1 MPNLGDF
8 LGLVLSEIT
17 IARMHADLETV
28 RIAELYS
35 SHPLL
40 RHMPV
45 PHMRLPD
52 VEVEIPVAIKG
63 SDDPRPAESPRG
75 GARIDDLR
83 RKFDDVLDAELGRTG
98 RAVAQADRARL
109 RTALDA
115 VVARERGPSD
125 TAVDVN
131 RVADELTDAA
141 ARLVSELPPP
151 PGGAGGPV
159 SPAFARDLRATA
171 RLEFLKARSAPPR
184 LMALVT
190 SAEVREAGGPEQIA
204 RLRLKITEQ
213 GLEWATLESDGNPRE
228 RLVPE

>member
-40 RHMPV
+40 KYMPA
-45 PHMRLPD
+45 PHFRMPD
-52 VEVEIPVAIKG
+52 VEVDIPVAIKG
-63 SDDPRPAESPRG
+63 ADDPRPAESPRG
-75 GARIDDLR
+75 GARLDDLR
-83 RKFDDVLDAELGRTG
+83 RRFDQLLDSELAKTNQP
-98 RAVAQADRARL
+98 VAPADRARIGA
-109 RTALDA
+109 ALDA
-115 VVARERGPSD
+115 ALLKARGPSD

-131 RVADELTDAA
+131 RMADEFTDVATRA
-141 ARLVSELPPP
+141 VVDVRRT
-151 PGGAGGPV
+151 PV
-159 SPAFARDLRATA
+159 PEHFARDLRTAA

-184 LMALVT
+184 LAALFT

-204 RLRLKITEQ
+204 RLRLKISEQ
-213 GLEWATLESDGNPRE
+213 GLEWATLDSDGSPRE